1 MLLTVIPVEPTVRE
15 VRVPR
20 EVILACAAVLRVPVR
35 VVAVT
40 VFAPDI
46 ELLFIAIF
54 PPILRDVRVP
64 REVILACAAVLRV
77 PVRVVAVTVFAS
89 DIELLFITIF
99 PPILRDV
106 RVPRE
111 VILACAAVL
120 RVPVRVVAVTVFAPD
135 IELLFI
141 TIFPPILR
149 DVRVPTLVNDDA
161 VTPLANVFPDR
172 SAAALTVIL
181 ALGNVTVRSPVGSV
195 NASVVE
201 NKPLLALNGVAILLT
216 VIPVEPTVKEV
227 RVPTEVIL
235 ACAAV
240 LNVPVRVVAVTVFAP
255 DIELLFITIF
265 PPILR
270 EVRVPTLVK
279 EEAVIP
285 LANVFPDKSA
295 AAFTVILAL
304 GNVTVRSPVGSVNA
318 SVVENEP
325 LLALNGVAM
334 LLTVIPVEPTV
345 KEVRVPTDVILPCAA
360 VLRVPLKVVALIVP
374 VTSR

>member
-1 MLLTVIPVEPTVRE
+1 
-15 VRVPR
+15 
-20 EVILACAAVLRVPVR
+20 
-35 VVAVT
+35 
-40 VFAPDI
+40 
-46 ELLFIAIF
+46 
-54 PPILRDVRVP
+54 
-64 REVILACAAVLRV
+64 
-77 PVRVVAVTVFAS
+77 
-89 DIELLFITIF
+89 
-99 PPILRDV
+99 
-106 RVPRE
+106 
-111 VILACAAVL
+111 VL

-141 TIFPPILR
+141 TIFPPILI
-149 DVRVPTLVNDDA
+149 DVRVPRD
-161 VTPLANVFPDR
+161 
-172 SAAALTVIL
+172 
-181 ALGNVTVRSPVGSV
+181 
-195 NASVVE
+195 
-201 NKPLLALNGVAILLT
+201 
-216 VIPVEPTVKEV
+216 
-227 RVPTEVIL
+227 VIL

-240 LNVPVRVVAVTVFAP
+240 LRVPVRVVAVTVFAP

-334 LLTVIPVEPTV
+334 LLTVMPVEPTV